1 MSSLMSTISDD
12 LLLEILLRLPDFRS
26 IVQCACVSK
35 RWFSTIRSSK
45 TYFSH
50 KFNQYHRQKRLDNK
64 SSSSPCPFTLLITDI
79 HYTIGS
85 SAFSYEFFSE
95 RSKVFGYGQ
104 EKTLEFLPWND
115 NKFCVL
121 WTWFED
127 LLLIELC
134 KERSLYICNP
144 FTKEY
149 IKLPETPTSQICR
162 RYALVVLRGD
172 VNTSSNIV
180 TSIKYKVVKISVDI
194 ENPILKSIIF
204 HDFRLSIFSSET
216 EQWNHSTIKFQIPV
230 NVWYH
235 HSSVVGS
242 NGTIYFQYGT
252 LEIQGILALNIY
264 SQQCRMISLP
274 SKDPRFQNPMIIGLV
289 RGRVRVAHSKCFDEK
304 KQLYGLIVWELVDH
318 EDRDDKMISWKVV
331 QFHNRI
337 IWKFG
342 CDILAFHPDDE
353 DVFFYSHFNDKIE
366 IEIFQCRILYRNY
379 FRIKTLC
386 HISNVSYFFLH
397 EWKII
402 RAVPLLHP
410 WWPTRISPI

>member
-180 TSIKYKVVKISVDI
+180 TLSIK
-194 ENPILKSIIF
+194 
-204 HDFRLSIFSSET
+204 
-216 EQWNHSTIKFQIPV
+216 
-230 NVWYH
+230 
-235 HSSVVGS
+235 
-242 NGTIYFQYGT
+242 
-252 LEIQGILALNIY
+252 
-264 SQQCRMISLP
+264 CLP

-337 IWKFG
+337 IWKLG

-366 IEIFQCRILYRNY
+366 IEIFQCRILYKNY
-379 FRIKTLC
+379 FRIETLC
-386 HISNVSYFFLH
+386 HISNVSHFFLH

-410 WWPTRISPI
+410 WWPTRILPI